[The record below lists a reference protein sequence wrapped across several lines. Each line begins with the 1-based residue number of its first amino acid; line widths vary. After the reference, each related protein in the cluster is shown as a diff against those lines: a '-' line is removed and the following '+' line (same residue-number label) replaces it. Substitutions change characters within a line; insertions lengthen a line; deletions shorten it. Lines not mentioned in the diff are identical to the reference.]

1 MSTKETRVGND
12 AGVSRCD
19 IRENERH
26 NRICLSV
33 FDDERDQKRERDI
46 RATERASSYTLTF
59 LVRFCFPA
67 GEILFADRN
76 S

>member
-33 FDDERDQKRERDI
+33 FDDERDQKRERDVRI
-46 RATERASSYTLTF
+46 LRRVFVRAYVSRL
-59 LVRFCFPA
+59 RFCFPA